1 MRKWMPQSL
10 RQTAAGGRWH
20 RAVRG
25 LSLVV
30 FVALGDAALSGS
42 FRKVGL
48 GAAGASP
55 GEYESPNSGFTGT
68 LSWTLHRLLL

>member
-1 MRKWMPQSL
+1 MRKSMSRSL
-10 RQTAAGGRWH
+10 GQAAAGRRRH

-30 FVALGDAALSGS
+30 FVALGDAAFSGG
-42 FRKVGL
+42 FRTVGL